1 MAMDKLKQFQKTNR
15 ILLVIMVGTLAFFG
29 GVVLYFSME
38 FFESVNDPTFRPTQ
52 ETFHQLGL
60 MMVVISALAG
70 LPAVGFG
77 AYVMYVGSRIRI
89 TGQWPPAGMGFRT
102 HSSTILGSRAGWIGM
117 VVMGLGLVLIVA
129 GLGLPIFGWELGQ
142 VLQGSG

>member
-1 MAMDKLKQFQKTNR
+1 MDKLKQFQKTNR
-15 ILLVIMVGTLAFFG
+15 ILLVIMVGTLALFG
-29 GVVLYFSME
+29 GAILYFSME
-38 FFESVNDPTFRPTQ
+38 FLESVNDPTFQPTKK
-52 ETFHQLGL
+52 TFHQLGL

-77 AYVMYVGSRIRI
+77 AYVMYVGSRIRM

-102 HSSTILGSRAGWIGM
+102 HSPTILGSRAGWIGM

-142 VLQGSG
+142 LLQGAG